1 MMRVANHL
9 TLAIEAFSFVLEAP
23 GMSDCTLPAGA
34 GLRWMIPNEEGGTAA
49 EEENVAVAWKTGS
62 LVEQSYRNNTE

>member
-9 TLAIEAFSFVLEAP
+9 TLAIEAFSFILEAP
-23 GMSDCTLPAGA
+23 GMADWTLSAVA
-34 GLRWMIPNEEGGTAA
+34 GLPWMIPNEEGGTAA

-62 LVEQSYRNNTE
+62 LVEQCDRNNT